1 MPQET
6 IYMIQPSFATG
17 EIAPE
22 VASRIDLDKYASA
35 LLTAENAYIRP
46 YGAVYKRG
54 GTLFCGKTKYN
65 KKKVILREF
74 TTQKGSYMLEIG
86 DRYIRIWK
94 NGEYMGIE
102 LATPFEEAELSRL
115 RMCQSADVMFI
126 ASGTHPVQKL
136 SRYSDTNWKMS
147 ELDIA
152 RPYFDSTLA
161 TNIEREVDS
170 IYNTPGT
177 YTFTAPK
184 SAYYTI
190 EVAGG
195 GGGGASGT
203 QRNIGGDGGRGECI
217 TVKKYLMGGRTH
229 EIVVGKGGT
238 GGIKGDEKKP
248 GSPGESSSFGE
259 EYTYAGIKA
268 LGGEEGEPDD
278 QDGINRGNGGFG
290 GKGGGQTAATGG
302 GRRRYLLIQE
312 GESGRNGWVK
322 IKNEEALTITPT
334 GTTGEI
340 HLKTNRN
347 YFSENM
353 IGEKLQIS
361 QEVSSS
367 TVTQKESGTSKE
379 VVCGNTWKL
388 ITHGIWTGKI
398 TLQKSETGE
407 NWKEYRSY
415 QSNDDFNASESGT
428 VEEYTKLRM
437 IVEFTK
443 SDEEK
448 PGQAELTILPY
459 THVGL
464 VKIIEYLS
472 PTEVRAEVMDR
483 LANTETASFVCLE
496 AWSKEFGYPSAI
508 GFFQDRLCLAATK
521 KQPYMLWMSRTGDY
535 NNFSVEKTGG
545 TITDDSAVALAFIN
559 RKQQTIEHL
568 IPESDLVILT
578 GGNEWI
584 LSGSSTV
591 TPTKA
596 NPKMQTSR
604 GCTDIVP
611 VSIGGRIIFVQHRG
625 KTVRDMQY
633 SFESDSYDGPDLTLL
648 AKHITRGKSI
658 TDMTYMQDPDSKLYF
673 VLTDGTMACMSY
685 IQDQKVYAWSRIKTK
700 GHIKAVCNIENRD
713 TDTVYIAV
721 ERDGDMYIE
730 SMANSQDTNHPG
742 DYIMLDAAVRIEGP
756 AREGNI
762 YHLRNRTIG
771 VIADGRYF
779 NQVQTDEN
787 GTFTIPSEASYM
799 IAGIPYTMTVEL
811 PNLEINTKQG
821 TLQGRKK
828 KITAVTLRLTNSL
841 GGKIGIERNHMIPI
855 KYDEFADEEVTLYN
869 GDKKITMPNKG
880 FELQGRTIITS
891 DEAYPFNLS
900 AVIREVVL
908 DG

>member
-1 MPQET
+1 M
-6 IYMIQPSFATG
+6 
-17 EIAPE
+17 
-22 VASRIDLDKYASA
+22 
-35 LLTAENAYIRP
+35 
-46 YGAVYKRG
+46 
-54 GTLFCGKTKYN
+54 
-65 KKKVILREF
+65 
-74 TTQKGSYMLEIG
+74 
-86 DRYIRIWK
+86 
-94 NGEYMGIE
+94 
-102 LATPFEEAELSRL
+102 
-115 RMCQSADVMFI
+115 
-126 ASGTHPVQKL
+126 H
-136 SRYSDTNWKMS
+136 
-147 ELDIA
+147 
-152 RPYFDSTLA
+152 
-161 TNIEREVDS
+161 
-170 IYNTPGT
+170 
-177 YTFTAPK
+177 
-184 SAYYTI
+184 
-190 EVAGG
+190 
-195 GGGGASGT
+195 
-203 QRNIGGDGGRGECI
+203 
-217 TVKKYLMGGRTH
+217 
-229 EIVVGKGGT
+229 
-238 GGIKGDEKKP
+238 
-248 GSPGESSSFGE
+248 
-259 EYTYAGIKA
+259 
-268 LGGEEGEPDD
+268 
-278 QDGINRGNGGFG
+278 
-290 GKGGGQTAATGG
+290 
-302 GRRRYLLIQE
+302 
-312 GESGRNGWVK
+312 
-322 IKNEEALTITPT
+322 
-334 GTTGEI
+334 
-340 HLKTNRN
+340 
-347 YFSENM
+347 
-353 IGEKLQIS
+353 
-361 QEVSSS
+361 
-367 TVTQKESGTSKE
+367 KE
-379 VVCGNTWKL
+379 
-388 ITHGIWTGKI
+388 
-398 TLQKSETGE
+398 
-407 NWKEYRSY
+407 
-415 QSNDDFNASESGT
+415 
-428 VEEYTKLRM
+428 
-437 IVEFTK
+437 
-443 SDEEK
+443 
-448 PGQAELTILPY
+448 
-459 THVGL
+459 
-464 VKIIEYLS
+464 
-472 PTEVRAEVMDR
+472 
-483 LANTETASFVCLE
+483 
-496 AWSKEFGYPSAI
+496 
-508 GFFQDRLCLAATK
+508 
-521 KQPYMLWMSRTGDY
+521 
-535 NNFSVEKTGG
+535 
-545 TITDDSAVALAFIN
+545 
-559 RKQQTIEHL
+559 
-568 IPESDLVILT
+568 ILT

-604 GCTDIVP
+604 GCTNIVP

-779 NQVQTDEN
+779 NQIQTDEN